1 VSSQQVVVP
10 GGSRG
15 TIFPASASP
24 ALPARVAVVVTSSQ
38 PVAVERPTYFS
49 NINGNNAGTV
59 SGGADVIGVQNLSND
74 WLFAEG
80 YTGGQFQEN
89 LVIANVDPAGVAAN
103 VNIKLETSTGVP
115 QSYQL
120 TVNPN
125 SQAVWSANAVEPG
138 QSLSAEVTSTGA
150 KIVVEREMFFRY
162 SHVANGRS
170 LSATGGT
177 DVLGQPGPAA
187 ASNYSFAEGYTN
199 TGYDEWLT
207 IQNPT
212 NATETITIF
221 LVNEAGGSYTTSIQ
235 VSSQTRATED
245 ITAMVLSHLYQDG
258 SSFTAFEVSM
268 VVQSSNGAFVAE
280 RPMYWNA
287 SGTQGG
293 SDAIGYTGG

>member
-1 VSSQQVVVP
+1 M
-10 GGSRG
+10 
-15 TIFPASASP
+15 
-24 ALPARVAVVVTSSQ
+24 
-38 PVAVERPTYFS
+38 
-49 NINGNNAGTV
+49 
-59 SGGADVIGVQNLSND
+59 IGVQNLSND

-89 LVIANVDPAGVAAN
+89 FVIANVDPADVVAN
-103 VNIKLETSTGVP
+103 VNIKLDTSTGVP
-115 QSYQL
+115 QSYPL
-120 TVNPN
+120 TVYPN

-138 QSLSAEVTSTGA
+138 QSLSAEITSTGA

-162 SHVANGRS
+162 NHVANGRS

-177 DVLGQPGPAA
+177 DVLGQLGPAA

-212 NATETITIF
+212 NATETIAIS

-235 VSSQTRATED
+235 VYGQTRATVD
-245 ITAMVLSHLYQDG
+245 ITALVLSHLYYAG

-268 VVQSSNGAFVAE
+268 VVQSSNGVFVAE

-293 SDAIGYTGG
+293 TDAIGYTGG